1 MYQAVAVCVAQHDRR
16 RSSRRAQP
24 HQTTTVVAYH
34 DHRIGTRFAPNA
46 NAACGHL
53 RERALAIARES
64 DRAALPANADPRALL
79 LGAASLKVA
88 EPRGAP
94 GASGDPLCV
103 WLTGPVEHRD
113 TARVRERLHRQG
125 GLAFLVRDD
134 DAGGSDDEL
143 TDGLLR
149 ANPNGRRGD

>member
-53 RERALAIARES
+53 CERALGIARES
-64 DRAALPANADPRALL
+64 DRAARPGNADPHFRL
-79 LGAASLKVA
+79 LGVAILKDL
-88 EPRGAP
+88 EPRAAP
-94 GASGDPLCV
+94 VARRDQLCD
-103 WLTGPVEHRD
+103 WLTAPVEHRD
-113 TARVRERLHRQG
+113 TAPV
-125 GLAFLVRDD
+125 
-134 DAGGSDDEL
+134 
-143 TDGLLR
+143 
-149 ANPNGRRGD
+149 